1 MPRIEVFVTAQDIE
15 QGGRRN
21 TWTCPLCLALR
32 RTTGV
37 QWVVEE
43 CTAYPVTHRNAF
55 IPLPP
60 EAILFISEFD
70 ATGAGTPFSFE
81 LEVP

>member
-1 MPRIEVFVTAQDIE
+1 MPFIEVFVTAQDIN
-15 QGGRRN
+15 QGRRRN

-32 RTTGV
+32 RATGV
-37 QWVVEE
+37 NWVVEE
-43 CTAYPVTHRNAF
+43 STAYPVTDRNAF

-60 EAILFISEFD
+60 EAVTFISEFD
-70 ATGAGTPFSFE
+70 ATGVGKPFRFE

>member
-15 QGGRRN
+15 EGRRRN
-21 TWTCPLCLALR
+21 TWSCPLCLALR
-32 RTTGV
+32 RATGV
-37 QWVVEE
+37 KWVVEE
-43 CTAYPVTHRNAF
+43 STAYPITHRNAF

-60 EAILFISEFD
+60 EAVTFISEFD
-70 ATGAGTPFSFE
+70 ATGTGKPFSFE